1 MSEWNTPHVEACLDR
16 IRRGDESARD
26 DLFAA
31 CQQRLLRLVR
41 KMMHARF
48 PDVRRWEET
57 SDVLQQ
63 VLIRLDRALRT
74 VAVADAKHFLCLAAD
89 HIRFELID
97 LARRVRG
104 ATGPLGHHATPPRG
118 EDGRPLPP
126 DAADPD
132 TPDALD
138 WWQALHAEAGR
149 LPEPQRE
156 VFALAWYNGCTQDE
170 IARLLE
176 VSVSTV
182 KRRWEEA
189 QVRLFDKLGEGVP
202 DGFGENA

>member
-1 MSEWNTPHVEACLDR
+1 
-16 IRRGDESARD
+16 
-26 DLFAA
+26 
-31 CQQRLLRLVR
+31 
-41 KMMHARF
+41 MMHARF

-63 VLIRLDRALRT
+63 VFIRLDRALRT
-74 VAVADAKHFLCLAAD
+74 VAVTDAKHFLCLAAD

-104 ATGPLGHHATPPRG
+104 ASGPLGHHATPPRG

-138 WWQALHAEAGR
+138 WWQALHDEAGR

-170 IARLLE
+170 IARLLA